1 MANIVFN
8 YFLYIIV
15 PLGII
20 SFMAWKITSN
30 KKAIYASMLA
40 IIIFLTI
47 LFIFMYII
55 EKNDPASFLSYF
67 VYIASMI
74 GAFIGT
80 LIGSFVTKR
89 YTKNTDVILIMFIIT
104 FASMLATLAMSLD
117 GMLMLFAFDV
127 IEIPLL

>member
-8 YFLYIIV
+8 YFLYLFV

-30 KKAIYASMLA
+30 KKAMYASLLA
-40 IIIFLTI
+40 IITFLTI

-55 EKNDPASFLSYF
+55 EKNNPASFLSYF

-89 YTKNTDVILIMFIIT
+89 YTKNTDVFLVMFIIT
-104 FASMLATLAMSLD
+104 FGSMLGTLAMSID
-117 GMLMLFAFDV
+117 GMLLLFVFDV
-127 IEIPLL
+127 IEL

>member
-8 YFLYIIV
+8 YFLYLFV

-30 KKAIYASMLA
+30 KKAMYASLLA
-40 IIIFLTI
+40 IITFLTI

-55 EKNDPASFLSYF
+55 EKNNPASFLSYF

-89 YTKNTDVILIMFIIT
+89 YTKNTDVFLVIFIIT
-104 FASMLATLAMSLD
+104 FGSMLGTLAMSID
-117 GMLMLFAFDV
+117 GMLLLFVFDV
-127 IEIPLL
+127 IEL

>member
-8 YFLYIIV
+8 YFLYLFV

-30 KKAIYASMLA
+30 KKAMYASLLA
-40 IIIFLTI
+40 IITFLTI

-55 EKNDPASFLSYF
+55 EKNNPASFLSYF
-67 VYIASMI
+67 VYVASMI

-89 YTKNTDVILIMFIIT
+89 YTKNTDVFLVMFIIT
-104 FASMLATLAMSLD
+104 FGSMLGTLAMSID
-117 GMLMLFAFDV
+117 GMLLLFVFDV
-127 IEIPLL
+127 IEL